1 MQKDTLQLIIDNA
14 IQAVGAANEVNN
26 AYDSSLIIVPESF
39 KQVDIEK
46 YMPER
51 RRFRGTFSTTDIEDF
66 IAYAINQTAEAI
78 FINAGQERMSAV
90 AYFDLGDQASPGHA
104 DHISTLSCEPLPA
117 YKAALRINGERLKQ
131 SQLAEF
137 IEDWLPQLTILC
149 DDEVQNPLQAIQAVR
164 NIKITASAA
173 AAHSEHHFGAA
184 RSAMEEVE
192 AKSTVHKLPT
202 HIKFNL
208 VPHSGFD
215 AIDVMFRVSVITDAE
230 NPRLTLR
237 WMQQDIQQQAIGD
250 NLKRLITDAIAQI
263 CGLCPIYS
271 GTFQA

>member
-14 IQAVGAANEVNN
+14 LAAVGAANES
-26 AYDSSLIIVPESF
+26 ADSFNTGLVLLPESF
-39 KQVDIEK
+39 KQVDLEK

-51 RRFRGTFSTTDIEDF
+51 RRFRGLFSTTDIEDF
-66 IAYAINQTAEAI
+66 NSYALNEDAGVV
-78 FINAGQERMSAV
+78 FINTELIRMSAT
-90 AYFDLGDQASPGHA
+90 AYFDLGDQANPGHA
-104 DHISTLSCEPLPA
+104 QHTATLFCEPLPA
-117 YKAALRINGERLKQ
+117 YKAAININGERLKQ
-131 SQLAEF
+131 AQLAEF
-137 IEDWLPQLTILC
+137 IEDWLPHLTVLC

-173 AAHSEHHFGAA
+173 ASHSEHHFGAS
-184 RSAMEEVE
+184 RSAMEEIE

-208 VPHSGFD
+208 VPHTGFD

-237 WMQQDIQQQAIGD
+237 WMQQDIQQEAIGD
-250 NLKRLITDAIAQI
+250 NLKHLIAEAIAET
-263 CGLCPIYS
+263 GCPIYN
-271 GTFQA
+271 GTFSA

>member
-1 MQKDTLQLIIDNA
+1 MQKDTLQLITDTALAAADTVNA
-14 IQAVGAANEVNN
+14 AAM
-26 AYDSSLIIVPESF
+26 DSPFGMVMVPETF
-39 KQVDIEK
+39 KQVDLEK

-51 RRFRGTFSTTDIEDF
+51 RRFRGTFITTDIEDF
-66 IAYAINQTAEAI
+66 NAYAINQTADAI
-78 FINAGQERMSAV
+78 FINADREVMIAV
-90 AYFDLGDQASPGHA
+90 AYFDLGDQNNPGHA
-104 DHISTLSCEPLPA
+104 DHIATLSCEPLPA
-117 YKAALRINGERLKQ
+117 YNAALRINCERLKQ

-137 IEDWLPQLTILC
+137 IEDWLPHLTVLC

-173 AAHSEHHFGAA
+173 AAHSEHHFGAS

-263 CGLCPIYS
+263 GDFCPIYT
-271 GTFQA
+271 GTFRA

>member
-1 MQKDTLQLIIDNA
+1 MQKETLQLIIDNA
-14 IQAVGAANEVNN
+14 ISAVGLANDAADVINTGVM
-26 AYDSSLIIVPESF
+26 IVPESF

-51 RRFRGTFSTTDIEDF
+51 RRFRGTFRTTDIEDF
-66 IAYAINQTAEAI
+66 NAYAINQTAEAI
-78 FINAGQERMSAV
+78 FINAERESMSAV
-90 AYFDLGDQASPGHA
+90 AYFDLGHQASPGHA
-104 DHISTLSCEPLPA
+104 DHISTLSCEQLPA

-164 NIKITASAA
+164 NIKITAAVAS
-173 AAHSEHHFGAA
+173 AHSEHHFGAA

-208 VPHSGFD
+208 VPHSGFE

-263 CGLCPIYS
+263 GDFCPIYS

>member
-14 IQAVGAANEVNN
+14 LTAVGAANES
-26 AYDSSLIIVPESF
+26 ADSLNTGLILVPESL
-39 KQVDIEK
+39 KQVDLEK
-46 YMPER
+46 YMSER
-51 RRFRGTFSTTDIEDF
+51 RRFRGIFSTSDIEDF
-66 IAYAINQTAEAI
+66 NGYALNQDAEVV
-78 FINAGQERMSAV
+78 FINTESASMSAV
-90 AYFDLGDQASPGHA
+90 AYFDLGDQGNPGHA
-104 DHISTLSCEPLPA
+104 EHTATLSCEPLPA
-117 YKAALRINGERLKQ
+117 YKAALKINGERLKQ

-137 IEDWLPQLTILC
+137 IEDWLPHLAVLC

-173 AAHSEHHFGAA
+173 ASHSEHHFGAA

-208 VPHSGFD
+208 VPHTGFD
-215 AIDVMFRVSVITDAE
+215 AIDVTFRVSVITDAE

-237 WMQQDIQQQAIGD
+237 WMQQDIQQEAIGD
-250 NLKRLITDAIAQI
+250 NLKRLIEASIAEM
-263 CGLCPIYS
+263 GCPIYN
-271 GTFQA
+271 GTFRA